1 LHRTTHPNHT
11 SIYLNATLADIRE
24 RAKKAGEN
32 MTGELTHIAM
42 RYEAALSECV
52 PDIPE
57 PELAVLRRLFVTQP
71 RLPLIFTKPKVL
83 AAKVENEAQPGQDSE
98 ETLRLT
104 YSLARRISRLSTAEC
119 LALVETTERY
129 VREPIGV
136 PVK

>member
-1 LHRTTHPNHT
+1 MKSHLNHT
-11 SIYLNATLADIRE
+11 SIYLNATLADIRK
-24 RAKKAGEN
+24 RAKKVGEN

-42 RYEAALSECV
+42 RYEAVLSDCV

-57 PELAVLRRLFVTQP
+57 PELAVLRRLFASQP

-104 YSLARRISRLSTAEC
+104 YSLARRIARLSVAEC
-119 LALVETTERY
+119 LALVENTERY
-129 VREPIGV
+129 VRN
-136 PVK
+136 PVIKVVNE